1 MPLIEALLAQLRFL
15 LNRAVVASAIIWL
28 LAPNALAI
36 EPVQRV
42 ISPGGIEALLIES
55 HAVGLISLRFS
66 FRGGAIQDPDDK
78 PGVAYFTGYMFN
90 EGAAELTSRELM
102 VRLARIGASFSGNA
116 GPESLDIN
124 FTAPSGQ
131 REEAISLL
139 KMALVSPRFDTEP
152 MERARRTALAS
163 FAQEQVNPGSIAMRR
178 LMALLYGTNRYSL
191 PVTGTADAV
200 AQISVND
207 VRAYR
212 ARTFARDTLRVAVAG
227 DIDAAMLGPLLD
239 DLFASLP
246 AKADLRPAPFMKSAV
261 VQHEAIAMDLP
272 QTKVMFG
279 NLAPLLD
286 GREELAAS
294 LFNQILSGQF
304 TGRLFNAVRERE
316 GLVYSIATGRGRF
329 SQSVVFYGSFGAS
342 PLNAS
347 RAMAMTMR
355 EIDRLIIDGPTEQEL
370 QDAKAAFRGG
380 YYLDLDTTPS
390 LSAMLLTMLERNLP
404 DTYLSDLDGQIA
416 GITMQD
422 VRAVARRLVRLD
434 KLASVRI
441 GKPAVS
447 QYMPET
453 P

>member
-1 MPLIEALLAQLRFL
+1 
-15 LNRAVVASAIIWL
+15 
-28 LAPNALAI
+28 
-36 EPVQRV
+36 
-42 ISPGGIEALLIES
+42 
-55 HAVGLISLRFS
+55 
-66 FRGGAIQDPDDK
+66 
-78 PGVAYFTGYMFN
+78 
-90 EGAAELTSRELM
+90 
-102 VRLARIGASFSGNA
+102 
-116 GPESLDIN
+116 
-124 FTAPSGQ
+124 
-131 REEAISLL
+131 
-139 KMALVSPRFDTEP
+139 
-152 MERARRTALAS
+152 
-163 FAQEQVNPGSIAMRR
+163 
-178 LMALLYGTNRYSL
+178 
-191 PVTGTADAV
+191 
-200 AQISVND
+200 
-207 VRAYR
+207 
-212 ARTFARDTLRVAVAG
+212 
-227 DIDAAMLGPLLD
+227 
-239 DLFASLP
+239 
-246 AKADLRPAPFMKSAV
+246 
-261 VQHEAIAMDLP
+261 MDLP

-380 YYLDLDTTPS
+380 YYLDLDTTAS
-390 LSAMLLTMLERNLP
+390 LSAMLMTMLERNLP

>member
-15 LNRAVVASAIIWL
+15 LNRAVVASAAIWV

-90 EGAAELTSRELM
+90 EGGAELTSRELT
-102 VRLARIGASFSGNA
+102 VRLARIGASFSGTA

-124 FTAPSGQ
+124 FTAPSSQ

-163 FAQEQVNPGSIAMRR
+163 FAQEQVNPGSIAMHR

-200 AQISVND
+200 ARISAND

-261 VQHEAIAMDLP
+261 VKHEAIAMDLP

-304 TGRLFNAVRERE
+304 TGRLFDAVRERE

-329 SQSVVFYGSFGAS
+329 SQSVVFFGSFGAS

-380 YYLDLDTTPS
+380 YYLGLDTTPS
-390 LSAMLLTMLERNLP
+390 LSAMLMTMLERNLP